1 MATPLT
7 HALAAMA
14 AYAGLAVTLGQPAVA
29 PGLLAAGILAMV
41 VDFNERDDHRYHSP
55 LGHSVMFLAIA
66 FGASWALFPA
76 TGGDPA
82 VAPQAPLAVLT
93 GLGTHLAIDVFSVGG
108 VYTWPSRNPE
118 GPRWRPVRYR
128 LRFGDHDPL
137 YNLCAVAPSTVVLV
151 AALAF

>member
-14 AYAGLAVTLGQPAVA
+14 AYAGLAGILGQRPVA
-29 PGLLAAGILAMV
+29 PGLLAAGILAMA